1 MAIDLNTSKKIIYQ
15 YNIHQLNLAS
25 VEFDDNYSN
34 KCINIPKTVNNNSI
48 INEINKIIKNCHLSI
63 KQNDNNYEEEISHFI
78 DEKKINLK
86 KKFLK

>member
-48 INEINKIIKNCHLSI
+48 INEIIKLLIII
-63 KQNDNNYEEEISHFI
+63 I
-78 DEKKINLK
+78 
-86 KKFLK
+86 

>member
-34 KCINIPKTVNNNSI
+34 KCINIPKQLI
-48 INEINKIIKNCHLSI
+48 IISLLMKLIKLLKIVI
-63 KQNDNNYEEEISHFI
+63 
-78 DEKKINLK
+78 
-86 KKFLK
+86 